1 MTEIL
6 LDAYLA
12 YIVIGHGIEVDTT
25 LTILES
31 LEGVG
36 TRLFYFPLAG
46 TIVATCDIY
55 NQTFLIVGT
64 EGITMEATTQG

>member
-1 MTEIL
+1 MAKIL

-12 YIVIGHGIEVDTT
+12 YIVIGHSIEVDTA
-25 LTILES
+25 LAILES

-36 TRLFYFPLAG
+36 TRLLDFPRAG

-55 NQTFLIVGT
+55 NQTFLIIGT
-64 EGITMEATTQG
+64 EGITMEAATQG